1 MAQTRHLA
9 FLLCAAPTVL
19 MAAAPAPEGGETLAH
34 FGGGRWMASSAN
46 GPGRFNYDYTALEA
60 GLSGSH
66 RHRFDSGLT
75 LAGEATLAPAV
86 ITGLAIA
93 QGGTWVDPRWDTSD
107 GTLTATAAARVGF
120 HTGVAGVEAGAFV
133 NNLEGKT
140 AVPYLGN
147 TQRALLPSAVVWAG
161 LPAVHAFGRT
171 AAGPT
176 TGVQDTLVV
185 AGVGHTSDLVRIEAG
200 GWQGVGNVVFDLKT
214 ATGLRVGADVAYSWA
229 DDEGDKRAWRG
240 LVRVAVL
247 HRNKNADL
255 Y

>member
-1 MAQTRHLA
+1 MAQTRRLA

-120 HTGVAGVEAGAFV
+120 HTGVAGIEAGAFV
-133 NNLEGKT
+133 QPGGEPHALPGQHP
-140 AVPYLGN
+140 AGPVALCGGLGW
-147 TQRALLPSAVVWAG
+147 PSG
-161 LPAVHAFGRT
+161 GPRPGRT
-171 AAGPT
+171 
-176 TGVQDTLVV
+176 V
-185 AGVGHTSDLVRIEAG
+185 AGRPRACGHRVWPVSATQATWCASRQGAG
-200 GWQGVGNVVFDLKT
+200 
-214 ATGLRVGADVAYSWA
+214 
-229 DDEGDKRAWRG
+229 RAW
-240 LVRVAVL
+240 ATWSST
-247 HRNKNADL
+247 
-255 Y
+255 

>member
-1 MAQTRHLA
+1 MAQTRSLA
-9 FLLCAAPTVL
+9 FLLLAAPTVL

-46 GPGRFNYDYTALEA
+46 GPGRFNYDYTALEV

-66 RHRFDSGLT
+66 RHRFDGGFT

-107 GTLTATAAARVGF
+107 GTATTTAAARVGY
-120 HTGVAGVEAGAFV
+120 HAGFAGLELGAFV
-133 NNLEGKT
+133 NNFEGRT

-147 TQRALLPSAVVWAG
+147 TERVLLPSAVVWAG
-161 LPAVHAFGRT
+161 APAVHAFGRT
-171 AAGPT
+171 GAGPT

-185 AGVGHTSDLVRIEAG
+185 AGLGHVSDRVRVEAG
-200 GWQGVGNVVFDLKT
+200 GWLGVGNLVFDLKT
-214 ATGLRVGADVAYSWA
+214 ATGLCVGADVAYAWS

-240 LVRVAVL
+240 LVRVAIL
-247 HRNKNADL
+247 HRSKDADL